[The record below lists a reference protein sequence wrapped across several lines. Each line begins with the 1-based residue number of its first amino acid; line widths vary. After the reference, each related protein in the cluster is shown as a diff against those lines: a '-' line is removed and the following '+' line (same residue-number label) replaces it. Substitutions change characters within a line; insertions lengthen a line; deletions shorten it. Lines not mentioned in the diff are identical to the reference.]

1 MSDTV
6 LFTLQRYF
14 FIGDKS
20 FLYINCHFVNAKKAN
35 IRPSLIYKIVQVSK
49 IKEFKGGLSSSS
61 LDVNLIC

>member
-1 MSDTV
+1 M
-6 LFTLQRYF
+6 Q
-14 FIGDKS
+14 
-20 FLYINCHFVNAKKAN
+20 KKVN